1 MLRLRSQS
9 PGLAF
14 NDLGIEIA
22 SARCYHCGELAG
34 VSARAMTARCE
45 HCGKN
50 LDIPDVRIKGHHW
63 GGVLVTCGRVSIGR
77 RAEVTCTLVIG
88 SLGADVLGRFSGV
101 LVSGGPVT
109 IGPRAQFSGT
119 VWAPSLR
126 IEQGELRA
134 ARFGCTDRDLL
145 SALARREGS
154 GPPGAPSRRG
164 AYHSWQGA

>member
-77 RAEVTCTLVIG
+77 RAEVTCTRPA
-88 SLGADVLGRFSGV
+88 SSTRARTWSGKAV
-101 LVSGGPVT
+101 KKT
-109 IGPRAQFSGT
+109 M
-119 VWAPSLR
+119 
-126 IEQGELRA
+126 
-134 ARFGCTDRDLL
+134 L
-145 SALARREGS
+145 SASKRNRTATVLSRTLSAS
-154 GPPGAPSRRG
+154 PPL
-164 AYHSWQGA
+164 